1 MVGHYVGR
9 TRPQHAGNHGVSMRV
24 RPVCHQI
31 ELAAET
37 TPDMNITIRQLK
49 VFVAAYQTRSFT
61 LAGERMHMTQSAVS
75 KICRELEDALEF
87 QLFERSART
96 LTPVDGA
103 AELYALALEILASVD
118 VAERSVRSLKSLD
131 RGRVHIAASP
141 LIMASLMAP
150 AIQVFHAENPAV
162 HLELYELTTDE
173 GIDHVLNGKADVAL
187 VSMAEPH
194 PKLQRREVYR
204 SSMWVACRPEHALA
218 AAPSATLAALA
229 AYPHIGLRAGYGFG
243 RIVNQVLAGEGLE
256 FTSVIGGGSLMSS
269 LALCRYGAGIALIPG
284 YVTELAQSL
293 GLAVVPIEGDAIAHK
308 LYLVSRINTRLSLAA
323 ARFLAIAEETILG
336 ISHAADG
343 VVADQPS

>member
-1 MVGHYVGR
+1 
-9 TRPQHAGNHGVSMRV
+9 
-24 RPVCHQI
+24 
-31 ELAAET
+31 
-37 TPDMNITIRQLK
+37 MNITIRQLK

-96 LTPVDGA
+96 LIPVDGA

-141 LIMASLMAP
+141 LIMASLVAP
-150 AIQVFHAENPAV
+150 AIQAFHGENPAV

-173 GIDHVLNGKADVAL
+173 GIDHILSGKVDVAL
-187 VSMAEPH
+187 VSMGDDH

-204 SSMWVACRPEHALA
+204 SSMWVACPANHALA
-218 AAPSATLAALA
+218 GRGSVTLSALA
-229 AYPHIGLRAGYGFG
+229 EYPHLGLREGYGFA
-243 RIVNQVLAGEGLE
+243 RVVKQALE
-256 FTSVIGGGSLMSS
+256 EADLSFNSVIGGGSLMSS
-269 LALCRYGAGIALIPG
+269 LALCRHGAGVALIPG
-284 YVTELAQSL
+284 YVASLARSL

-308 LYLVSRINTRLSLAA
+308 LYLVSRVNTRLSLAA
-323 ARFLAIAEETILG
+323 ARFLTIAESTILALPRDAEDVIG
-336 ISHAADG
+336 IRA
-343 VVADQPS
+343 

>member
-1 MVGHYVGR
+1 MPR
-9 TRPQHAGNHGVSMRV
+9 SSP
-24 RPVCHQI
+24 
-31 ELAAET
+31 
-37 TPDMNITIRQLK
+37 MNITIRQLK

-96 LTPVDGA
+96 LIPVDGA

-150 AIQVFHAENPAV
+150 AIQAFHAENPAV

-173 GIDHVLNGKADVAL
+173 GIDHVLSGKVDVAL
-187 VSMAEPH
+187 VSMAEAH
-194 PKLQRREVYR
+194 PKLQRREVHR
-204 SSMWVACRPEHALA
+204 SSMWVACPADHPLA
-218 AAPSATLAALA
+218 QEARVTLAALA
-229 AYPHIGLRAGYGFG
+229 TYPHIGLREGYGFG
-243 RIVNQVLAGEGLE
+243 RIVNQALAESDLR
-256 FTSVIGGGSLMSS
+256 FSAVIGGGSLMSS

-284 YVTELAQSL
+284 YVVSLARSL
-293 GLAVVPIEGDAIAHK
+293 GLSAVPVDAAAIAHT
-308 LYLVSRINTRLSLAA
+308 LYLVSRVNTRLSLAA
-323 ARFLAIAEETILG
+323 ARFLAIAESTISAMG
-336 ISHAADG
+336 HNASH
-343 VVADQPS
+343 VAMLD